1 MPRKPHDEPLQI
13 VDASFRET
21 PQSEIDLERDADQEE
36 KAFLDE
42 FQINDNVHDYYA
54 RIYRVVN
61 GQQSFVEQVGPDKF
75 PIEPRLQNLHKGGH
89 FRAILF
95 KNGTI
100 WRNKT
105 YRVEP
110 PPSAEKSEAPSQ
122 ISEIARLIAQQNEQI
137 ANMLQ
142 RGAPMTA
149 PADPMAMFTGMIAAL
164 AQAKEFFAPAQNAG
178 GANSLKDFMEM
189 LAFAKELVADG
200 QGGGR
205 SAVDLAAEF
214 LKSPIAGELAEQFKA
229 QRAALP
235 NPQTPQT
242 PQTLIASNPPQ
253 RAPTPA
259 AQMDALK
266 NPAPEMPD
274 ILRSLDQA
282 TLDQLRAQVNFW
294 IGRAQANSDP
304 GLYADLLL
312 DTAPPG
318 MVEVILARPDVFD
331 LLRFF
336 NPAVDQFRPWFDAM
350 LAFVMDA
357 VEEPDALTNAGDLRQ
372 AAVHVSAS
380 EQAAAPVAPDGNSIG
395 AGGDR
400 SNVGNNV
407 AAGKGRKIKP
417 GNPG

>member
-110 PPSAEKSEAPSQ
+110 PAGAEKSEAPSQ

-142 RGAPMTA
+142 RGAPMSA
-149 PADPMAMFTGMIAAL
+149 PVDPMAMFTGMMAAL
-164 AQAKEFFAPAQNAG
+164 AQAKEFFTPQNAG

-235 NPQTPQT
+235 NQP
-242 PQTLIASNPPQ
+242 PQTLIAGNPPQ

-259 AQMDALK
+259 AQMAALK
-266 NPAPEMPD
+266 EAAAPEMPE
-274 ILRSLDQA
+274 ILRALDQA

-318 MVEVILARPDVFD
+318 MVEIVLARPDVME

-336 NPAVDQFRPWFDAM
+336 NPAVEHYRPWFDAM
-350 LAFVMDA
+350 LTFVLDA
-357 VEEPDALTNAGDLRQ
+357 ATELEPLTNAGD
-372 AAVHVSAS
+372 AAHGANHVSPGEQGAAS
-380 EQAAAPVAPDGNSIG
+380 LTIDGNPVG
-395 AGGDR
+395 AGGNR
-400 SNVGNNV
+400 SDVSDNV
-407 AAGKGRKIKP
+407 AARKGRKIKP
-417 GNPG
+417 GDPG